1 MARIRS
7 IKPGFW
13 TDEKLTQ
20 LPRDARL
27 TFLGLIS
34 AMADDAGRC
43 KGDVRLVKASVW
55 PLDDDIDTVDIT
67 GHLERLVE
75 AGRILLYQHGGAW
88 YIQIVNWK
96 RHQRIDKPRPS
107 EYPEPP
113 TQTGMFA
120 DDSKKPLRIVSD
132 SSALD
137 TDTDTEGS
145 GEGIGSGA
153 GAAPS
158 AAPPAAV
165 LSALALPQGCL
176 DFLGMF
182 YEPALRESQRERYR
196 DVVQQIWD
204 AVDPNHPG
212 PKIRGGIR
220 VKARS
225 PEHLE
230 RECRAVMK
238 DPPRDRDMAIVFL
251 LKRLTN
257 PEPGPT
263 ISERHK
269 ASETAR
275 IAEEEAY
282 QREAREAGRE
292 WARLNPDGYEP
303 IRVKVEA
310 EFASAG
316 ESAFA
321 RMAKQSALATKCA
334 AASGFPTFEEWV
346 AKRNPPAP
354 VRDLHDP
361 KALAAGDR

>member
-20 LPRDARL
+20 LSRDARL

-43 KGDVRLVKASVW
+43 KGDTRLVKAAVW
-55 PLDDDIDTVDIT
+55 PLDDDIDTADIRA
-67 GHLERLVE
+67 HLEQL
-75 AGRILLYQHGGAW
+75 ADTGRIVIYWHDRAE

-107 EYPEPP
+107 EHPEPP
-113 TQTGMFA
+113 IQQGSLLE
-120 DDSKKPLRIVSD
+120 DSKTPLRIVPD
-132 SSALD
+132 VSALD
-137 TDTDTEGS
+137 TDTERDMEGN
-145 GEGIGSGA
+145 GKGSGA
-153 GAAPS
+153 EGPS

-165 LSALALPQGCL
+165 LAALQLPKGCI
-176 DFLGMF
+176 DFLSLF

-196 DVVQQIWD
+196 DIVQQMYD
-204 AVDPNHPG
+204 ALDPNHKG
-212 PKIRGGIR
+212 PKIRGGLR
-220 VKARS
+220 VKARN

-230 RECRAVMK
+230 RECLAVIN

-263 ISERHK
+263 VSEKFK
-269 ASETAR
+269 ASESVR

-282 QREAREAGRE
+282 AAAARDAGRE
-292 WARLNPDGYEP
+292 WAKSHPEEYEP
-303 IRVKVEA
+303 IRLQVEA
-310 EFASAG
+310 DFAPAG
-316 ESAFA
+316 DSAFA
-321 RMAKQSALATKCA
+321 RMARVSALSTKCA
-334 AASGFPTFEEWV
+334 AASGFPDFDTWR
-346 AKRNPPAP
+346 ASRNPTPP
-354 VRDLHDP
+354 PKDQHDH
-361 KALAAGDR
+361 KARASGER